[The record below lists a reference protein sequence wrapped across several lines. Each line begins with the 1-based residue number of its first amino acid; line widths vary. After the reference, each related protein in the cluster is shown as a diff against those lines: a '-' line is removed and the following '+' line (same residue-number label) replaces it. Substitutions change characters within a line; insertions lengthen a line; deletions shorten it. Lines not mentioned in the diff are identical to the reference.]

1 MIMKNILKTSTS
13 AFIEGAGW
21 LWTYNKITKKKLTE
35 KKISVLKAVQQY
47 QQYSTNC
54 GDVLN
59 GVLLMNAVLNAV
71 ALCYVT

>member
-1 MIMKNILKTSTS
+1 MIMKNIFKTSTS

-21 LWTYNKITKKKLTE
+21 LWTYNKIIKKKLT
-35 KKISVLKAVQQY
+35 KKSVLKAVQQY

-59 GVLLMNAVLNAV
+59 GVLLMNAVLNAL